1 VKIVAS
7 PEVIE
12 FVRARGGRV
21 FVWTVGMRYAHGFQN
36 VFVLE
41 ASTESPGAEREFVRF
56 EGRGIRVLYDPGAHG
71 TPDEIH
77 LAVVGRLRKRL
88 RAYWNGN
95 SFASSA

>member
-1 VKIVAS
+1 MKIVAS

-21 FVWTVGMRYAHGFQN
+21 FVWTMAMRYAHGFQN

-56 EGRGIRVLYDPGAHG
+56 EGRGIHVLYDPGAHG

-95 SFASSA
+95 SFASGA